1 MNLLPDGAASR
12 CRKAV
17 ASLEAERAVSR
28 AWSGDGSL
36 WKVEAV
42 PRKQIEGALGWLTIP
57 ERIAPTLSELK
68 AFVEQ
73 ARAGT
78 ERVVVLGMG
87 GSSLAPYVF
96 AKTFGAKPGYPQVE
110 VLDSTEPSAVEATAA
125 RSDPSRTIFIV
136 SSKSGTTLEPNI
148 FFDFF
153 FEHATRE
160 LAGRAGERF
169 VVITDPGS
177 ALEREAQKRRVRRI
191 FAGDPQIGGRYSA
204 LSNFGLVPAAF
215 LGVDVAALVARAQTM
230 AEACRAAGPQNPGLL
245 LGAAIGAEALA
256 GRDKLTFSIG
266 PPADRFGMW
275 LEQLIAESTGKE
287 GKGILPVE
295 GEALGKPEVYGG
307 DRFFVRYDTRGREDV
322 AIGAR
327 ISDLAEHGHS
337 AASMILADPLDLGA
351 EMFRWEFA
359 TAIAGKVLGINPFD
373 QPNVQEAKDRT
384 SAILGGATRLS
395 EAEEPSDA
403 PAVDEEGL
411 TQLLASIR
419 PDDYFAITAY
429 VDDTPE
435 TEAALQ
441 SIRIQVRNT
450 RRVATTIGYGPR
462 FQHSTGQLHKGGPPT
477 GVFLQITRTPSERAP
492 IPGKPYDFAQVIAAQ
507 AEGDLASLQSRGRRV
522 LRVAL
527 GKDVAA
533 GLQELAGAVHRALR
547 A

>member
-1 MNLLPDGAASR
+1 VNLLPDGAASR
-12 CRKAV
+12 CRKAI
-17 ASLEAERAVSR
+17 ASLEADRAVAR
-28 AWSGDGSL
+28 AWSGDGSF
-36 WKVEAV
+36 WKAEAV
-42 PRKQIEGALGWLTIP
+42 PRKQIEGALGWLTITD
-57 ERIAPTLSELK
+57 RIAPTLPELQ

-96 AKTFGAKPGYPQVE
+96 SKTFGAKAGYPQVE

-125 RSDPSRTIFIV
+125 RSDPSRTIFVV

-177 ALEREAQKRRVRRI
+177 ALEKEAQKRRVRRI
-191 FAGDPQIGGRYSA
+191 FPGDPQIGGRYSA

-215 LGVDVAALVARAQTM
+215 LGVDVAALVGRAQTM

-245 LGAAIGAEALA
+245 LGAALGAEALA

-307 DRFFVRYDTRGREDV
+307 DRFFVRYDLRGREDA

-327 ISDLAEHGHS
+327 IADLAEHGHS
-337 AASMILADPLDLGA
+337 AATMILGDPLELGA

-359 TAIAGKVLGINPFD
+359 TAIAGKLLGINPFD

-384 SAILGGATRLS
+384 TAILSGASRS
-395 EAEEPSDA
+395 AEPSSDA
-403 PAVDEEGL
+403 EAIDEEAL

-419 PDDYFAITAY
+419 PGDYFAITAY
-429 VDDTPE
+429 LDDTPE

-441 SIRIQVRNT
+441 SIRIQVRNA

-462 FQHSTGQLHKGGPPT
+462 FQHSTGQLHKGGPAT
-477 GVFLQITRTPSERAP
+477 GVFLQITREPSDRAP

-533 GLQELAGAVHRALR
+533 GLQQLAGAVHHALR